1 MVFSSLQFLF
11 LFLPVTLAA
20 YYIVPKSWRNTLLS
34 IASLLFY
41 IWGGG
46 AFVFILIGSSLV
58 DYTAGR
64 LVARYSAEGNER
76 GRKLALL
83 ASLVLNLGS
92 LGYFKYSNWIVGQL
106 NDVAAHFGWG
116 QIAWHNVALPIGISF
131 FTFQSMSYTLDIAR
145 GRVEPMKSFKDFL
158 LYVTLFPQL
167 IAGPIVRYHELADQL
182 VNRTATVDSFSA
194 GAVRF
199 AHGLFKKVVIADSIG
214 SISDAAFSLGPDQLN
229 TPTAWIG
236 VLAFSMQIY
245 FDFSG
250 YADMAIGL
258 GLCFGFRFPENV
270 LRPLASISI
279 TDFWRRWHITL
290 SAWFR
295 DYVFIPLGGSKG
307 TPARRMFNL
316 FFVYILVGI
325 WHGANWTFVAFGVFH
340 ATFLVV
346 EAATGQNVSDPSQVR
361 FVAVRRVFYVL
372 VIVMSL
378 TLFRATNLSQAFD
391 MFSNMFSF
399 HNGAIP
405 AAVKLTMTTRNVVL
419 LIFAW
424 STWFLPPRFST
435 GVWLASARGPR
446 VAVARAA
453 VLGIA
458 LPYAGMLVATG
469 SFQPFLYFAF

>member
-11 LFLPVTLAA
+11 LFLPITLAV
-20 YYIVPKSWRNTLLS
+20 YYVLPKGWRNTWLS
-34 IASLLFY
+34 ITSLLFY

-46 AFVFILIGSSLV
+46 AFVFVLIGNSLIDFV
-58 DYTAGR
+58 AGR
-64 LVARYSAEGNER
+64 LVARFTAEGNER
-76 GRKLALL
+76 ARKMAIWLSVSTNLAC
-83 ASLVLNLGS
+83 
-92 LGYFKYSNWIVGQL
+92 LGYFKYSNWIVEQL
-106 NDVAAHFGWG
+106 NDLGAQFGWG
-116 QIAWHNVALPIGISF
+116 EIAWHNVALPIGISF

-145 GRVEPMKSFKDFL
+145 GRVTPMKSFSDFL

-182 VNRTATVDSFSA
+182 VNRTETVDGFAA

-214 SISDAAFSLGPDQLN
+214 SISDAAFGLGADQLN

-258 GLCFGFRFPENV
+258 GLCMGFRFPENV

-295 DYVFIPLGGSKG
+295 DYVFIPLGGSRG
-307 TPARRMFNL
+307 SPRRRMFNL
-316 FFVYILVGI
+316 FVVYILVGV
-325 WHGANWTFVAFGVFH
+325 WHGANWTFVAFGAFH

-346 EAATGQNVSDPSQVR
+346 EAATGQNVSDPSRVR
-361 FVAVRRVFYVL
+361 YVAARRVFYVL

-378 TLFRATNLSQAFD
+378 TLFRATSLGQAFD

-399 HNGAIP
+399 NNGAIP
-405 AAVKLTMTTRNVVL
+405 AAVKLNMTTRNVFL
-419 LIFAW
+419 LILAW
-424 STWFLPPRFST
+424 STWLLPPRFST
-435 GVWLASARGPR
+435 GVWLASARGRR

-453 VLGIA
+453 VLGLA

>member
-1 MVFSSLQFLF
+1 
-11 LFLPVTLAA
+11 
-20 YYIVPKSWRNTLLS
+20 
-34 IASLLFY
+34 
-41 IWGGG
+41 
-46 AFVFILIGSSLV
+46 
-58 DYTAGR
+58 
-64 LVARYSAEGNER
+64 
-76 GRKLALL
+76 
-83 ASLVLNLGS
+83 
-92 LGYFKYSNWIVGQL
+92 
-106 NDVAAHFGWG
+106 
-116 QIAWHNVALPIGISF
+116 
-131 FTFQSMSYTLDIAR
+131 
-145 GRVEPMKSFKDFL
+145 
-158 LYVTLFPQL
+158 
-167 IAGPIVRYHELADQL
+167 
-182 VNRTATVDSFSA
+182 
-194 GAVRF
+194 
-199 AHGLFKKVVIADSIG
+199 
-214 SISDAAFSLGPDQLN
+214 
-229 TPTAWIG
+229 
-236 VLAFSMQIY
+236 MQIY

-307 TPARRMFNL
+307 TRTTDVQPV
-316 FFVYILVGI
+316 FVYILVGI

-446 VAVARAA
+446 VAVGVRRCWASLCHTLECSSRPVPSSLSSTSPSEPMNNDPSSRNNHDPPETVPTAPGYRRCRIGFECARNPGA
-453 VLGIA
+453 
-458 LPYAGMLVATG
+458 
-469 SFQPFLYFAF
+469 